1 MKQIASGP
9 APGPMAQ
16 NSIDPYSVVKQNL
29 HGLQSYYK
37 NREDELR
44 SYKLD
49 PEAHNKA
56 IAGLQEEYDQAKFKI
71 TSLQS
76 QLDTI
81 KRGMSSGQINPTLG
95 QEAMMRLVVPPETAD
110 AMFPR
115 IKEPT
120 VGVGGTSPTGL
131 TAHIKRFDT
140 IREGILDYPGGKRWW
155 RWDTQQADR
164 EKMIK
169 SYFNEWNIANLN
181 DRRNAAKIPG
191 FNQAFIES
199 MGKDERTKN
208 LLIELLDS
216 ETGDPRMLA
225 AFSPDSGI
233 KRGFMNQFGVTKNKP
248 LITPFSQGIQKQAP
262 KQTNQRI
269 RVVSPQ
275 GVTGT
280 VEARELEQY
289 ISQGFKRIQ

>member
-1 MKQIASGP
+1 MKPGATGQVQKFQSG
-9 APGPMAQ
+9 
-16 NSIDPYSVVKQNL
+16 IDPYQIVNKNLSSVQKYF
-29 HGLQSYYK
+29 GEK
-37 NREDELR
+37 EKTLR
-44 SYKLD
+44 SYGLD
-49 PEAHNKA
+49 PEAHNQA
-56 IAGLQEEYDQAKFKI
+56 IAKLQEEYDQAKFQI
-71 TSLQS
+71 TSMRS

-81 KRGMSSGQINPTLG
+81 KQGMARGQIDPVLG
-95 QEAMMRLVVPPETAD
+95 REAMVRMVVPSEMAD

-115 IKEPT
+115 IKELT
-120 VGVGGTSPTGL
+120 VGVGGTSPAGL

-140 IREGILDYPGGKRWW
+140 IREGMLDYPEGKRWW

-181 DRRNAAKIPG
+181 DRRNAAKVPG

-233 KRGFMNQFGVTKNKP
+233 KRGFMNQFGAVKNRS
-248 LITPFSQGIQKQAP
+248 LTPWAASIQKQAP